1 MPGKRLSP
9 VQNKIHVLR
18 AENRMTQKELGTKV
32 GVSRQT
38 INAMEKG
45 RYTPSLALAFEI
57 AEVFNLNVTDVFQ
70 YQKGGLEDDS
80 NSN

>member
-18 AENRMTQKELGTKV
+18 AEKKMTQKELGNKV

-57 AEVFNLNVTDVFQ
+57 ADAFGLSVTDVFH
-70 YQKGGLEDDS
+70 YQKGGIEDDS
-80 NSN
+80 DSD